1 MYSNEIILFKS
12 GGRSHYRIPSIV
24 ATNDGTIFAF
34 CNDRKDSV
42 IDHAKEVALVY
53 ARKKNNQPWEPEQ
66 TLSGIPDWAC
76 GIGSAI
82 YDPDTDVVFV
92 SGSRNP
98 VARNEFGTFTDE
110 EIAAMEA
117 EAEEKARA
125 LGISRGEILFE
136 SADGGDSWQDAPI
149 QIKTRKFTTTDGRT
163 LEIGGSCHGSAHGIQ
178 LKHGPHKGRLL
189 WPSRIFTNRYT
200 NWAEA
205 ILACYNN
212 SLYSDDHG
220 KTWHASAPVQQGTGE
235 GTLIEDENGVIH
247 YNSRGMHCDQKR
259 YLATSYDCG
268 ETYQDFRTD
277 DFLIEEKE
285 IGCNAAFFRVE
296 KEDLP
301 GLPQGVSSITLFSNP
316 RDEIREKMS
325 ICYSF
330 DNGKTWA
337 GVKQVWEKGAAYSS
351 LAYDKKSGHFFL
363 LYERGPNGQ
372 AFHPYDDG
380 ISIAEFDLEW
390 LLGQQN

>member
-1 MYSNEIILFKS
+1 MFFNEMILFPT
-12 GGRSHYRIPSIV
+12 GGPSHFRIPSLV
-24 ATNDGTIFAF
+24 VTNDGTVLAF
-34 CNDRKDSV
+34 CNDRRATV
-42 IDHAKEVALVY
+42 EDHATESVMMY
-53 ARKKNNQPWEPEQ
+53 TRKLPGQPWESIKELDQ
-66 TLSGIPDWAC
+66 IDGWAC
-76 GIGSAI
+76 SMGAAV
-82 YDPDTDVVFV
+82 YDPATDIVMCF
-92 SGSRNP
+92 GKREL
-98 VARNEFGTFTDE
+98 ARPEWHYYTDE
-110 EIAAMEA
+110 ELKEW
-117 EAEEKARA
+117 EEKEIRLAKEGGFR
-125 LGISRGEILFE
+125 RGWSMFT
-136 SADGGDSWQDAPI
+136 SADQGATWQDEALNLLP
-149 QIKTRKFTTTDGRT
+149 RPFTPEGREEMMIT
-163 LEIGGSCHGSAHGIQ
+163 GYTHGCGAGIRLRHG
-178 LKHGPHKGRLL
+178 KHPGRLL
-189 WPSRIFTNRYT
+189 CPTRIITGEYANF
-200 NWAEA
+200 AEA
-205 ILACYNN
+205 SLVCYNN
-212 SLYSDDHG
+212 SMYSDDHG

>member
-136 SADGGDSWQDAPI
+136 SSDGGDSWQDAPI
-149 QIKTRKFTTTDGRT
+149 QIKTREFITTDGRT

-235 GTLIEDENGVIH
+235 GTLIELSNGDIL
-247 YNSRGMHCDQKR
+247 YNSRSMHQDQLR
-259 YLATSYDCG
+259 LLATSTDGG
-268 ETYQDFRTD
+268 ETYQDFRPAE
-277 DFLIEEKE
+277 FIYEEKN
-285 IGCNAAFFRVE
+285 IGCNASFLRVE
-296 KEDLP
+296 RVELPDLKENADA
-301 GLPQGVSSITLFSNP
+301 ITLFVNP
-316 RDEIREKMS
+316 RAKDRSNMT
-325 ICYSF
+325 ICVSF
-330 DNGKTWA
+330 DDAKTWTHT
-337 GVKQVWEKGAAYSS
+337 KTIWEGGCAYSS
-351 LAYDKKSGHFFL
+351 LVYDAVSRHFFL
-363 LYERGPNGQ
+363 LYEKGTSSTD
-372 AFHPYDDG
+372 PYEYG
-380 ISIAEFDLEW
+380 IALLEFDLEW
-390 LLGQQN
+390 LLS